1 MILEKLIFEKKV
13 IRINSKIQINNKR
26 ASISLL
32 WKWNVYDK
40 INNVITVM
48 SILNKFFFIR
58 SNRIELKIT
67 NGIMYRPMFLKRD
80 ISENIFRRVIIKKQP
95 INNIIDDLY
104 IKQKNSVLSLS
115 NLKFLRNNSDIKILL
130 KQISLKY
137 KKIIITKK
145 FSLIL

>member
-48 SILNKFFFIR
+48 SILNKFFFIS

-67 NGIMYRPMFLKRD
+67 NGIMYRPMFLKKD
-80 ISENIFRRVIIKKQP
+80 I
-95 INNIIDDLY
+95 
-104 IKQKNSVLSLS
+104 VLC
-115 NLKFLRNNSDIKILL
+115 
-130 KQISLKY
+130 
-137 KKIIITKK
+137 
-145 FSLIL
+145 

>member
-1 MILEKLIFEKKV
+1 
-13 IRINSKIQINNKR
+13 
-26 ASISLL
+26 
-32 WKWNVYDK
+32 
-40 INNVITVM
+40 M

>member
-1 MILEKLIFEKKV
+1 
-13 IRINSKIQINNKR
+13 
-26 ASISLL
+26 
-32 WKWNVYDK
+32 
-40 INNVITVM
+40 VITVI

-67 NGIMYRPMFLKRD
+67 NGIMYRSMFLKKD
-80 ISENIFRRVIIKKQP
+80 ISENILKRVIIKKQP